1 MKNQILIELLFL
13 LLSRKTVT
21 AKYIARR
28 YEISERTAYRY
39 IDELSL
45 CVPIYNIRGRNGG
58 YAIADTF
65 KIPSTFFTK
74 EESAFLLN
82 LLNGVNNEISS
93 DILTKIIEKFKS
105 ISKQKDGDFTLD
117 FGNLI
122 IDGGPWGSTES
133 FKESITFFEKCIE
146 ENKTVSITHVSRDGK
161 ETTRDIEPHVLILKQ
176 GLWYLYAYCK
186 LRNEFRLFKIGRI
199 ERAKETGETFER
211 RSTPNVKELLDVWY
225 DKLKA
230 EVIELEVLKPAKAD
244 VEEWLGIDNVYTL
257 KDGTIFA
264 SCNLPID
271 NVLASKI
278 LAFGKNV
285 KVIKPLSLKKAVSD
299 IANEVSKLYS

>member
-13 LLSRKTVT
+13 LLSRQTVT
-21 AKYIARR
+21 AKYIAER

-58 YAIADTF
+58 FAIADTF
-65 KIPSTFFTK
+65 KLPATFFTK

-82 LLNGVNNEISS
+82 VLTGVNNDISS
-93 DILTKIIEKFKS
+93 DLLTKIIEKFKAV
-105 ISKQKDGDFTLD
+105 SKQKDGDFSLD

-133 FKESITFFEKCIE
+133 FKQSIIFLEKCIE
-146 ENKTVSITHVSRDGK
+146 ERKAVSIVYVNKDGL
-161 ETTRDIEPHVLILKQ
+161 ESTRVIEPHILILKQ
-176 GLWYLYAYCK
+176 GLWYVYAYCR
-186 LRNEFRLFKIGRI
+186 LRGEFRLFKIGRI
-199 ERAKETGETFER
+199 ERAKDTGETFTR
-211 RSTPNVKELLDVWY
+211 RITPNVKDILDTWY

-230 EVIELEVLKPAKAD
+230 ELIELEISKTIKAD

-257 KDGTIFA
+257 KDGKILA
-264 SCNLPID
+264 SCELPLD

-278 LAFGKNV
+278 LSFGKNV
-285 KVIKPLSLKKAVSD
+285 TVLKPNSLKKAVKE
-299 IANEVSKLYS
+299 IANDVAKLYN

>member
-199 ERAKETGETFER
+199 ERAKETGEIFER
-211 RSTPNVKELLDVWY
+211 RPTPNVKELLDVWY

-257 KDGTIFA
+257 KDETIFA

>member
-199 ERAKETGETFER
+199 ERAKETGEIFER
-211 RSTPNVKELLDVWY
+211 RPTPNVKELLDVWY

>member
-13 LLSRKTVT
+13 LLSRQTVT
-21 AKYIARR
+21 AKYIAER

-58 YAIADTF
+58 FAIADTF
-65 KIPSTFFTK
+65 KLPATFFTK

-82 LLNGVNNEISS
+82 VLTGVNNDISS
-93 DILTKIIEKFKS
+93 DLLTKIIEKFKAV
-105 ISKQKDGDFTLD
+105 SKQKDGDFSLD

-133 FKESITFFEKCIE
+133 FKQSIIFLEKCIE
-146 ENKTVSITHVSRDGK
+146 ERKAVSIVYVNKDGL
-161 ETTRDIEPHVLILKQ
+161 ESTRVIEPHILILKQ
-176 GLWYLYAYCK
+176 GLWYVYAYCR
-186 LRNEFRLFKIGRI
+186 LRSEFRLFKIGRI
-199 ERAKETGETFER
+199 ERAKDTGETFTR
-211 RSTPNVKELLDVWY
+211 RITPNVKDILDTWY

-230 EVIELEVLKPAKAD
+230 ELIELEISKTIKAD

-257 KDGTIFA
+257 KDGKILA
-264 SCNLPID
+264 SCELPLD

-278 LAFGKNV
+278 LSFGKNV
-285 KVIKPLSLKKAVSD
+285 TVLKPNSLKKAVKEM
-299 IANEVSKLYS
+299 ANDVAKLYN

>member
-13 LLSRKTVT
+13 LLSRQTVT
-21 AKYIARR
+21 AKYISKR

-58 YAIADTF
+58 FAIADTF
-65 KIPSTFFTK
+65 KLPATFFTK

-82 LLNGVNNEISS
+82 VLTGVNNDISS
-93 DILTKIIEKFKS
+93 DLLTKIIEKFKAV
-105 ISKQKDGDFTLD
+105 SKQKDGDFSLD

-133 FKESITFFEKCIE
+133 FKQSIIFLEKCIE
-146 ENKTVSITHVSRDGK
+146 ENKVVSIVHVNKDGI
-161 ETTRDIEPHVLILKQ
+161 ETERQIEPHILILKQ
-176 GLWYLYAYCK
+176 GLWYVFAYCR
-186 LRNEFRLFKIGRI
+186 LRSEFRLFKIGRI
-199 ERAKETGETFER
+199 ERAKETGETFTR
-211 RSTPNVKELLDVWY
+211 RTTPNVKEILDTWY

-230 EVIELEVLKPAKAD
+230 ELIELEISKLVKAD
-244 VEEWLGIDNVYTL
+244 VEEWLGLDNVYTL
-257 KDGTIFA
+257 KDGKILA
-264 SCNLPID
+264 NCELPID

-278 LAFGKNV
+278 LSFGKNV
-285 KVIKPLSLKKAVSD
+285 TVLKPNSLKKAVKEM
-299 IANEVSKLYS
+299 ANDVAKLYN

>member
-13 LLSRKTVT
+13 LHSRKTVT

-199 ERAKETGETFER
+199 ERAKETGEIFER
-211 RSTPNVKELLDVWY
+211 RPTPNVKELLDVWY

>member
-13 LLSRKTVT
+13 LLSRQTVT
-21 AKYIARR
+21 AKYIAQR

-58 YAIADTF
+58 FAIADTF
-65 KIPSTFFTK
+65 KLPATFFTK
-74 EESAFLLN
+74 EESNFLLN

-93 DILTKIIEKFKS
+93 DLLTKIIEKFKA

-133 FKESITFFEKCIE
+133 FKQSITFLEKCIE
-146 ENKTVSITHVSRDGK
+146 ENKVVSIVHVNRDGV
-161 ETTRDIEPHVLILKQ
+161 ETERQIEPHILILKQ
-176 GLWYLYAYCK
+176 GLWYVFAYCR
-186 LRNEFRLFKIGRI
+186 LRKEFRLFKIGRI
-199 ERAKETGETFER
+199 ERAKETGEIFER
-211 RSTPNVKELLDVWY
+211 RATPNVKEILDVWY

-230 EVIELEVLKPAKAD
+230 EFIELEVLKPAKAD
-244 VEEWLGIDNVYTL
+244 VEEWLGLDNVYTL
-257 KDGTIFA
+257 KDGKILA
-264 SCNLPID
+264 NCELPID

-278 LAFGKNV
+278 LSFGKNV
-285 KVIKPLSLKKAVSD
+285 KVIKPLELKKQVAT
-299 IANEVSKLYS
+299 IASEVAKLYN

>member
-13 LLSRKTVT
+13 LLSRQTVT
-21 AKYIARR
+21 AKYIAER

-58 YAIADTF
+58 FAIADTF
-65 KIPSTFFTK
+65 KLPATFFTK

-82 LLNGVNNEISS
+82 VLTGVNNDISS
-93 DILTKIIEKFKS
+93 DLLTKIIEKFKAV
-105 ISKQKDGDFTLD
+105 SKQKDGDFSLD

-133 FKESITFFEKCIE
+133 FKQSIIFLEKCIE
-146 ENKTVSITHVSRDGK
+146 ERKAVSIVYVNKDGL
-161 ETTRDIEPHVLILKQ
+161 ESTRVIEPHILILKQ
-176 GLWYLYAYCK
+176 GLWYVYAYCR
-186 LRNEFRLFKIGRI
+186 LRGEFRLFKIGRI
-199 ERAKETGETFER
+199 ERAKDTGETFTR
-211 RSTPNVKELLDVWY
+211 RITPNVKDILDTWY

-230 EVIELEVLKPAKAD
+230 ELIELEISKTIKAD

-257 KDGTIFA
+257 KDGKILA
-264 SCNLPID
+264 SCELPLD

-278 LAFGKNV
+278 LSFGKNV
-285 KVIKPLSLKKAVSD
+285 TVLKPNSLKKAVKEM
-299 IANEVSKLYS
+299 ANDVAKLYN

>member
-13 LLSRKTVT
+13 LLSRQTVT
-21 AKYIARR
+21 AKYIAER

-58 YAIADTF
+58 FAIADTF
-65 KIPSTFFTK
+65 KLPATFFTK
-74 EESAFLLN
+74 EESTFLLN
-82 LLNGVNNEISS
+82 VLTGVNNDISS
-93 DILTKIIEKFKS
+93 DLLTKIIEKFKA
-105 ISKQKDGDFTLD
+105 ISKQKDGDFSLD

-133 FKESITFFEKCIE
+133 FKQSIIFLEKCIE
-146 ENKTVSITHVSRDGK
+146 ERKAVSIVYVNKDGL
-161 ETTRDIEPHVLILKQ
+161 ESTRVIEPHILILKQ
-176 GLWYLYAYCK
+176 GLWYVYAYCR
-186 LRNEFRLFKIGRI
+186 LRGEFRLFKIGRI
-199 ERAKETGETFER
+199 ERAKDTGETFTR
-211 RSTPNVKELLDVWY
+211 RITPNVKDILDTWY

-230 EVIELEVLKPAKAD
+230 ELIELEISKTIKAD

-257 KDGTIFA
+257 KDGKILA
-264 SCNLPID
+264 SCELPLD

-278 LAFGKNV
+278 LSFGKNV
-285 KVIKPLSLKKAVSD
+285 TVLKPNSLKKAVKE
-299 IANEVSKLYS
+299 IANDVAKLYN